1 MNEIISFINKID
13 DILILLPW
21 ALVYYISWKVTGNN
35 IIL

>member
-21 ALVYYISWKVTGNN
+21 AFVYYISWRVEKGTNQ
-35 IIL
+35 